1 MLVEVAKIID
11 PNNIKTNL
19 VGETK
24 DEVLK
29 ELATVLL
36 QNHYITDVDGFMAD
50 IYAREEEG
58 QTGIGN
64 YIAIPHGKSPYVDR
78 IGVAIG
84 VTENE
89 IPWESLDGKGVKGI
103 ILFAVGDDNEG
114 AQEHLKL
121 LSLFARKLGNDEVI
135 EQLIQAK
142 DADEVVAAFS

>member
-1 MLVEVAKIID
+1 
-11 PNNIKTNL
+11 
-19 VGETK
+19 
-24 DEVLK
+24 
-29 ELATVLL
+29 
-36 QNHYITDVDGFMAD
+36 MAN

>member
-1 MLVEVAKIID
+1 MVEVAKIIN